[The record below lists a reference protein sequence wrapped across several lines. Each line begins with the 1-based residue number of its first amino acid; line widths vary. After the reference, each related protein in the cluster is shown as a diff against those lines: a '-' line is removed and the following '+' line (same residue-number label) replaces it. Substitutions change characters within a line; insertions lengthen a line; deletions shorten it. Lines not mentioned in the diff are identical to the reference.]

1 MPLIPLIHAAYVT
14 VIATIF
20 IGIFVEGRRAQ
31 LDNVLSNIISFS
43 MLLATAE
50 MPVPVVLGMV
60 TYLGLGIL
68 IVARKVKD
76 LYLLF
81 GAKTYGSISLVILV
95 AENQFFGLVPW
106 VSYGDLRSL
115 LAGCLVAVIAVHII
129 GYSYSHRRKRGAGGR
144 AGGKRVRTASSR
156 TVCRTK
162 AGKR

>member
-14 VIATIF
+14 VIATIL

-43 MLLATAE
+43 MILATAS

-76 LYLLF
+76 FYLLF
-81 GAKTYGSISLVILV
+81 GAKTYGSIALVILV

-106 VSYGDLRSL
+106 VDYGDLRSL

-129 GYSYSHRRKRGAGGR
+129 GYFYSHRRKRGASR
-144 AGGKRVRTASSR
+144 RTDGKKARTSSSR
-156 TVCRTK
+156 TAR
-162 AGKR
+162 GKIARKR

>member
-14 VIATIF
+14 VIATIL

-43 MLLATAE
+43 MLLATAT
-50 MPVPVVLGMV
+50 MPLPVVLGMV

-68 IVARKVKD
+68 IVASKVKD

-81 GAKTYGSISLVILV
+81 GAKTYGSISLGILI
-95 AENQFFGLVPW
+95 AENQFFGLIPM

-115 LAGCLVAVIAVHII
+115 LGACLVAVMIVHFI
-129 GYSYSHRRKRGAGGR
+129 GYLYSHRKRRGWGRRTNGRKARAASHRIKRR
-144 AGGKRVRTASSR
+144 AGRGRR
-156 TVCRTK
+156 
-162 AGKR
+162 